1 MERWSDGA
9 VESGGEPLCKSLV
22 LQVGSRRLPG
32 TAPRI
37 VALSAA
43 LNQQRLG
50 TDALE
55 ERFVLGHSREP
66 PANIR

>member
-1 MERWSDGA
+1 M
-9 VESGGEPLCKSLV
+9 ESGGEPLCKSLV
-22 LQVGSRRLPG
+22 LQAGSRRLPG

-37 VALSAA
+37 VALPAA
-43 LNQQRLG
+43 LNQQLPG

-55 ERFVLGHSREP
+55 EGFGLGHSREP